1 MVAIDMEKREQYK
14 RVFAD
19 FDSDGDGKIS
29 SFELRQCVGDSLT
42 EEEAEAAVRFSDSDG
57 DGMLDLDDFMRM
69 VEAGEDEDKVQ
80 DLKEAFKMYAAPESQ
95 KRNMITPKSLKR
107 MLRRLGM
114 RRKTEEC
121 RVMIAE
127 FDVNGDGV
135 LDFEE
140 FKVMMS

>member
-1 MVAIDMEKREQYK
+1 
-14 RVFAD
+14 
-19 FDSDGDGKIS
+19 
-29 SFELRQCVGDSLT
+29 
-42 EEEAEAAVRFSDSDG
+42 
-57 DGMLDLDDFMRM
+57 
-69 VEAGEDEDKVQ
+69 
-80 DLKEAFKMYAAPESQ
+80 
-95 KRNMITPKSLKR
+95 MITPKSLKR

>member
-1 MVAIDMEKREQYK
+1 MEKREQYK

-29 SFELRQCVGDSLT
+29 SFELRQC
-42 EEEAEAAVRFSDSDG
+42 
-57 DGMLDLDDFMRM
+57 FMRM